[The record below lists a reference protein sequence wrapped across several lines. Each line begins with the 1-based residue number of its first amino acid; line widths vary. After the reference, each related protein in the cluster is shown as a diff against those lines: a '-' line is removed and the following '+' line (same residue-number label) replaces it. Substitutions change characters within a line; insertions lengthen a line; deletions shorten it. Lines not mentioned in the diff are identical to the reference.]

1 MQEHSTWK
9 AVRTPYRELLEE
21 LLVELASVAADW
33 YIAVELGQAIL
44 AHFRS
49 VLAHVTL
56 AQEKL
61 IMEHTCTCTLSG
73 AQHEH
78 TTQHN

>member
-61 IMEHTCTCTLSG
+61 IMEHTCTLSG